1 MAIAEDGSYE
11 MRHWRDVSREQYTRV
26 LSKNSAIGR
35 IYHQLAILARP
46 RCSAP
51 EIYFDDI
58 VSQFFYGT
66 KALVV
71 KTPFFSTR
79 KSLLTFINPILAQ
92 NEKAG
97 KRDSVPQT
105 DRANFLT
112 VVSHLILASL
122 GPELLRKNGHKT
134 SKEYHLEAFYTALRR
149 IGRSACSAE
158 EAKASRIRPRYV
170 LAPWWAYSCL

>member
-26 LSKNSAIGR
+26 LRKNSAIGR
-35 IYHQLAILARP
+35 IYHHLAILARP

-51 EIYFDDI
+51 EIYFEGI

-71 KTPFFSTR
+71 KNPFFSAR
-79 KSLLTFINPILAQ
+79 EGLLTFINPILVQ
-92 NEKAG
+92 NEKAE
-97 KRDSVPQT
+97 KRDGVPQT

-134 SKEYHLEAFYTALRR
+134 SKEYHLQAFYKALRKISR
-149 IGRSACSAE
+149 SAE
-158 EAKASRIRPRYV
+158 EAKTSRIRPRYV
-170 LAPWWAYSCL
+170 LAP